1 MDNIHISYTLDNII
15 YELNVKGEALVVG
28 NTIERIGDVDIPD
41 KVLYIDKEY
50 TVVAIGRASFKGN
63 QYIEYVTLPSTIK
76 IVQEDAFRESSIKF
90 LDFTQIVALHDVKIE
105 KGMCYECMMLE
116 SVHLAS
122 GILELPDFA
131 FYKAIR
137 LNEINT
143 PHRLQR
149 IGDSVFE
156 KCESLMHFDF
166 TNDITE
172 IGNKAFLGTNI
183 TYAEIGYRVNLVG
196 NQAFKSI
203 NLSTLVV
210 FNEKAELGE
219 DVISGERRVTVYVKG
234 NEMSKNALYV
244 IFKISSIH
252 YVVIDD
258 FTLLEKSGIKYL
270 TFEQNVAR
278 VVGYNDTE
286 LEENTVIKDSI
297 AGSPV
302 TDFQPRAF
310 AYSKKLMS
318 CIFPRS
324 IKRIKGK
331 VFEGCRNLK
340 RVIFQNPISQKEAE
354 WVVYN
359 ENADIIIE

>member
-1 MDNIHISYTLDNII
+1 
-15 YELNVKGEALVVG
+15 
-28 NTIERIGDVDIPD
+28 
-41 KVLYIDKEY
+41 
-50 TVVAIGRASFKGN
+50 
-63 QYIEYVTLPSTIK
+63 
-76 IVQEDAFRESSIKF
+76 
-90 LDFTQIVALHDVKIE
+90 
-105 KGMCYECMMLE
+105 
-116 SVHLAS
+116 
-122 GILELPDFA
+122 
-131 FYKAIR
+131 
-137 LNEINT
+137 
-143 PHRLQR
+143 
-149 IGDSVFE
+149 
-156 KCESLMHFDF
+156 MHFDF

-286 LEENTVIKDSI
+286 LEENTVIKNSI